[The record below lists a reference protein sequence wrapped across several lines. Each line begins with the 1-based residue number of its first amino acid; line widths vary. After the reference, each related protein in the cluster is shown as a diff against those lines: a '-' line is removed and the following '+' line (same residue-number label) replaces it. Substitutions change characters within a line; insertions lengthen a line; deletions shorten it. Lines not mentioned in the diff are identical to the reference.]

1 MELAFLN
8 DLKLFHVFL
17 VFQVGY
23 TYAWSF
29 TFNIVRIYSPMISNA
44 AKVEESSANPK
55 SAIATDPENLLKSS
69 CGALIMDV
77 DITKPN
83 GGMNPPEFECKVPNG
98 QTKVV
103 LFSNII

>member
-1 MELAFLN
+1 MVFGFLN

-29 TFNIVRIYSPMISNA
+29 TFNIVRIYSPVISNA
-44 AKVEESSANPK
+44 AKVDESSANSK
-55 SAIATDPENLLKSS
+55 FESTTDPENLLKCS
-69 CGALIMDV
+69 CGAQIMDA
-77 DITKPN
+77 DIAKPN
-83 GGMNPPEFECKVPNG
+83 GGMNPSDIAKPNG

-103 LFSNII
+103 VFSNII